1 MIIIHF
7 IEIIHIYG
15 ENVQK
20 VYTDFCFLKRRFLN
34 LYMFTLIYIL
44 LMKNTFVKH
53 LILVFSLTMIT
64 LSCID
69 EYTIPEATAIGYEA
83 EIVIEGRILAGE
95 ESVIHL
101 SYTTPLNNEEEAPD
115 RSLLNAPP
123 LSRDD
128 NHVYVYYEKQLDNV
142 TIGITDM
149 QGNTYHYEVTTVPA
163 CTYYAISIDSLPAG
177 MYYLCVYQG
186 SNYVIGTFNK

>member
-1 MIIIHF
+1 MKI
-7 IEIIHIYG
+7 
-15 ENVQK
+15 
-20 VYTDFCFLKRRFLN
+20 LS
-34 LYMFTLIYIL
+34 L
-44 LMKNTFVKH
+44 LMMFV
-53 LILVFSLTMIT
+53 LLAVSPTVNAT
-64 LSCID
+64 ED
-69 EYTIPEATAIGYEA
+69 DREIPPTNAKW
-83 EIVIEGRILAGE
+83 
-95 ESVIHL
+95 
-101 SYTTPLNNEEEAPD
+101 NEEEDPD
-115 RSLLNAPP
+115 RSLSNAPS

-163 CTYYAISIDSLPAG
+163 SMYYAISIESLPAG